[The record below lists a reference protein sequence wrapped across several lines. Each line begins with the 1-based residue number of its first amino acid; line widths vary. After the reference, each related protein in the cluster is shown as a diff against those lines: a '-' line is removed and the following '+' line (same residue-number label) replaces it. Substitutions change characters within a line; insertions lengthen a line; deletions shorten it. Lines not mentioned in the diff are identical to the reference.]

1 MLSCVAMHDL
11 KDLYQ
16 NDALPADTRLAV
28 SRHLQECGACRRFYS
43 HPAPA
48 SRQRTHGIRRYAALL
63 LTAAIFLVSAGIG
76 YGVTRQAPWERGPFA
91 AAASAFVH
99 IGKSVTVDNTEIT
112 LDRVLL
118 DRVATYLFFTAA
130 PSLPA
135 GQAYDVAL
143 RDNMGGTYALHA
155 LVDYGRYWQAELDP
169 VAAAASGLMVA
180 ISNPATGRSATINI
194 TLPTAGAVLGT
205 DIFPPDNKAAW
216 GPLQVRIKEVSYGTV
231 ETRLEFTVTPAGPLL
246 GLGAGFSPY
255 TLDIPARPGDPAAE
269 AESWPLA
276 ALEPTSSRFQSPWT
290 ADLLGSSP
298 HDTSFTQADEV
309 LPTTTFTLNAVGS
322 TYASTGTR
330 ALRLPGNTGISI
342 HATFPAALNATE
354 PLTLQAPRWY
364 AFQPVN
370 ERVIIP
376 RTGDSDP
383 VPAPGQFQAGDY
395 WVVIEAARIT
405 DQSLV
410 VVYHLEDTQ
419 HQLVKGVSL
428 LMKVPT
434 LGYPSAMYVHGDAYL
449 AAIFNMQD
457 KTLPAGPIELCVTGL
472 GQAFGG
478 EPVTVNPP
486 AAGAS
491 Q

>member
-1 MLSCVAMHDL
+1 MLSCTAMHDL

-16 NDALPADTRLAV
+16 TDAIPADTRLAV
-28 SRHLQECGACRRFYS
+28 SRHLQECGACRRFYT
-43 HPAPA
+43 HPGPS
-48 SRQRTHGIRRYAALL
+48 SRKRTNAIRRYAALL
-63 LTAAIFLVSAGIG
+63 FTAAIFLVSAGIG

-99 IGKSVTVDNTEIT
+99 IDKSVTVDNTKIT

-130 PSLPA
+130 PSLSA

-143 RDNMGGTYALHA
+143 RDNMGATYALHA

-180 ISNPATGRSATINI
+180 ISNPATGHSGAVNL
-194 TLPTAGAVLGT
+194 TLPQPGAVHGE
-205 DIFPPDNKAAW
+205 DIFPPDTRAAW
-216 GPLQVRIKEVSYGTV
+216 GPLQVRVNEVSFGTV
-231 ETRLEFTVTPAGPLL
+231 ETRLQFTVSSTGNLP
-246 GLGAGFSPY
+246 GLGVGFSPY

-276 ALEPTSSRFQSPWT
+276 DLEPASSLFHSLWT

-298 HDTSFTQADEV
+298 HDTRFAEADEV
-309 LPTTTFTLNAVGS
+309 MPTTTFTITAAGT
-322 TYASTGTR
+322 TYASTGAR

-376 RTGDSDP
+376 RTGDSDT
-383 VPAPGQFQAGDY
+383 VAAPGQFQAGDQH
-395 WVVIEAARIT
+395 VVIEAARIT

-410 VVYHLEDTQ
+410 LVYHLEDSQ
-419 HQLVKGVSL
+419 HQLLKGISL
-428 LMKVPT
+428 LMKVPA
-434 LGYPSAMYVHGDAYL
+434 LGYPAAMYVHGDAYL
-449 AAIFNMQD
+449 AAIFNLQD
-457 KTLPAGPIELCVTGL
+457 KTLPAGPVELLVAGL
-472 GQAFGG
+472 GQAFGC